1 MIKRNYMA
9 HRQRRG
15 PMREVAITAAASR
28 GGVPAGVLPTPLA
41 ASMGQATE
49 RKRDVVSKYWGN
61 AKSSLAGVAQQ
72 VQEQLKKNESIQK
85 NAARVSTAIADAGVK
100 VSQFKT
106 SVAAS
111 TQELRSRAEQVAG
124 QVGELTAERRKMYE
138 AFVMEKMPTSTSG
151 AAAAVGMFL
160 ARHKKAGG
168 VEAPF
173 DIARKQDRVE
183 VVEISARNCIK
194 TCLHVKA
201 GDTVNWTFAVKS
213 LDIMFHVKL
222 RKMMDVGGAEEEDLV
237 QAVKVDSSSLAEGTW
252 TCAHSSE
259 AGQVVLC
266 WDNTRSLLR
275 SKSIAYRAWL
285 VQGAAKELGPGVSD
299 KEEAGLA
306 ETGSGESHGEDA
318 QLQMA
323 DHDQDAAQAQAD
335 AHRKSLAQAKV
346 DAAKLAA
353 QAKVAA
359 IKVCCVDVLV
369 RKCVGGRPLIKEHVC
384 MFAGVMHALGPTGGR
399 EQRG

>member
-1 MIKRNYMA
+1 
-9 HRQRRG
+9 
-15 PMREVAITAAASR
+15 
-28 GGVPAGVLPTPLA
+28 
-41 ASMGQATE
+41 MGQATE

-72 VQEQLKKNESIQK
+72 VQEQLKNNESIQK
-85 NAARVSTAIADAGVK
+85 NAARVSSAIADAGVK

-213 LDIMFHVKL
+213 LDIMSHVKL

-285 VQGAAKELGPGVSD
+285 VQGAEKELEPAVSD

-323 DHDQDAAQAQAD
+323 DHDQDAAQAQAE

-359 IKVCCVDVLV
+359 IKVCVFFALV
-369 RKCVGGRPLIKEHVC
+369 RSCVGGRPLIKEHVC
-384 MFAGVMHALGPTGGR
+384 MFAGVMHAFGPTGGR